1 MNNIKN
7 TYTQIMKPFTKIAS
21 ILLALVG
28 LLHLARVILNTQV
41 IVGSLEIPTWVSI
54 VGFIVPS
61 LLSVGL
67 WRELK

>member
-1 MNNIKN
+1 
-7 TYTQIMKPFTKIAS
+7 MKPFTKIAS

-28 LLHLARVILNTQV
+28 LLHLARIILNMQV
-41 IVGSLEIPTWVSI
+41 IVGSFETPMWVSI

-61 LLSVGL
+61 TLSIGL

>member
-1 MNNIKN
+1 MIKN
-7 TYTQIMKPFTKIAS
+7 TNTQIMKPFTKIAS

-28 LLHLARVILNTQV
+28 LLHLARVILNMQV
-41 IVGSLEIPTWVSI
+41 IVGSFEIPMWVSI

-61 LLSVGL
+61 TLSIGL